1 MTIRIGTRGSALALW
16 QADYIRDRLLAAH
29 PDLRC
34 ERIIFKTRGDH
45 ILDRPLAQIGGKGL
59 FTKELEVALADGDID
74 IAVHSLKDMPTA
86 LPDGLVLGA
95 VPVRA
100 DVRDCL
106 ITPQGADLSAV
117 RTIGTSSLRRACLAR
132 RRFPD
137 AEIVSIRGN
146 VQTRAER
153 VLAEGDRRVD
163 LVVLAM
169 AGVTRLK
176 MPLDYDTLNFSAQ
189 NPERWIP
196 AASQGALAVECRDG
210 DTQTLDLLAPIH
222 HAGTAACV
230 AAERAFLRAV
240 EGDCRVPVG
249 GYATVDRGTL
259 RLKAFVGAPDGSAFV
274 EQIEMGDATDAIAIG
289 ERLASQLLDA
299 GGRDILAALRG

>member
-1 MTIRIGTRGSALALW
+1 MRIRIGTRGSALALW
-16 QADYIRDRLLAAH
+16 QADYIRDRLHAMH
-29 PDLRC
+29 PDVEC
-34 ERIIFKTRGDH
+34 ERVIFKTRGDH
-45 ILDRPLAQIGGKGL
+45 ILDRPLAEIGGKGL

-106 ITPQGADLSAV
+106 IVRRDQSLDDV
-117 RTIGTSSLRRACLAR
+117 RTIGTSSLRRASLAR
-132 RRFPD
+132 RRFPK

-163 LVVLAM
+163 MVVLAM

-176 MPLDYDTLNFSAQ
+176 MPKAYDNIDFMAQ

-196 AASQGALAVECRDG
+196 AASQGALAVECREG
-210 DTQTLDLLAPIH
+210 DTATLDRLAAIH
-222 HAGTAACV
+222 HADTAACV
-230 AAERAFLRAV
+230 EAERAFLRAV

-259 RLKAFVGAPDGSAFV
+259 RLKAFVGAIDGSQIV
-274 EQIEMGDATDAIAIG
+274 EHVAMGPTQDAEKIG
-289 ERLASQLLDA
+289 KDVAQRVLDD
-299 GGRDILAALRG
+299 GGRAILAALRS

>member
-1 MTIRIGTRGSALALW
+1 MRIRIGTRGSALALW
-16 QADYIRDRLLAAH
+16 QADYIRDRLHAMH
-29 PDLRC
+29 PDVEC

-45 ILDRPLAQIGGKGL
+45 ILDRPLAEIGGKGL
-59 FTKELEVALADGDID
+59 FTKELEVALIDGDID

-86 LPDGLVLGA
+86 LPEGLVLGA

-106 ITPQGADLSAV
+106 IVRHGQALDEV
-117 RTIGTSSLRRACLAR
+117 RTIGTSSLRRASLAR
-132 RRFPD
+132 RRFPN

-146 VQTRAER
+146 VQTRAGR

-163 LVVLAM
+163 MVVLAM

-176 MPLDYDTLNFSAQ
+176 MPKDYDNVDFMAQ

-210 DTQTLDLLAPIH
+210 DGPILERLQAVH

-230 AAERAFLRAV
+230 QAERAFLRAV

-259 RLKAFVGAPDGSAFV
+259 RLKAFVGAVDGSQIV
-274 EQIEMGDATDAIAIG
+274 EHIAMGDVKDAESIG
-289 ERLASQLLDA
+289 KEVAEHVLEA
-299 GGRDILAALRG
+299 GGRAILAALRS

>member
-29 PDLRC
+29 PDIQC

-59 FTKELEVALADGDID
+59 FTKELEVALVDGDID

-86 LPDGLVLGA
+86 LPEGLVLGA

-106 ITPQGADLSAV
+106 IVPRGGDLNAV
-117 RTIGTSSLRRACLAR
+117 RTIGTSSLRRACLAK

-153 VLAEGDRRVD
+153 VLAEGDRKVD
-163 LVVLAM
+163 MVILAM

-176 MPLDYDTLNFSAQ
+176 MPLDYDTLDFMAQ
-189 NPERWIP
+189 NPDRWIP
-196 AASQGALAVECRDG
+196 AASQGALAVECRAG
-210 DTQTLDLLAPIH
+210 DTATLDRLAPLH
-222 HAGTAACV
+222 HADTAACV

-249 GYATVDRGTL
+249 GYATADRGKL

-274 EQIEMGDATDAIAIG
+274 EKIEMGDVADAVAIG
-289 ERLASQLLDA
+289 ERLAGQLLDA
-299 GGRDILAALRG
+299 GGRTILAALRG